1 MDLFSETLS
10 MLEDTSCDFNH
21 FFYRLGKTPIFNFT
35 STADFET
42 GAEHILPADTEI
54 TKRTSIEKLAHWLE
68 KQYKPRLEKEGST
81 DDMERKERMGSV
93 NPKFILKQWVL
104 EEVIKNTKSE
114 KGVGVKNKEMLEMVL
129 RMTLEPFREEWGGDR
144 GEEERFCGD
153 VPKIE
158 RGFQCSCSS

>member
-1 MDLFSETLS
+1 
-10 MLEDTSCDFNH
+10 
-21 FFYRLGKTPIFNFT
+21 
-35 STADFET
+35 
-42 GAEHILPADTEI
+42 
-54 TKRTSIEKLAHWLE
+54 
-68 KQYKPRLEKEGST
+68 
-81 DDMERKERMGSV
+81 MERKERMRKV
-93 NPKFILKQWVL
+93 NPKFVLRQWVL

-114 KGVGVKNKEMLEMVL
+114 KGVGVMDKEMLEMVL